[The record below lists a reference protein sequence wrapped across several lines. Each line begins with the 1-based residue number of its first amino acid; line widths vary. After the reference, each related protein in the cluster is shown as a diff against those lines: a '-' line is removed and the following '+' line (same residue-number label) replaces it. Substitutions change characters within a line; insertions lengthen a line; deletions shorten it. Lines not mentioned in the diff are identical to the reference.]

1 MPSTYTGNPAN
12 VAPSIAPTET
22 LPSDGDALAVASV
35 NGPLQKLLDFIAN
48 IFKGPRVADGTV
60 AAPAYSFIS
69 ETGTGAYRA
78 AAGDM
83 RLAVGGTDAL
93 KLGAGGVVGP
103 VNLPSTPTIA
113 ATGSSGQLLLQ
124 GNRNAAETGIDV
136 SVGSTA
142 GRTAGYIGAFQNPI
156 GTTNRLLI
164 DYQGLLTLGGQAAP
178 IQPTSLWTSVTPG
191 VGWGTSQ
198 TIAYWKDPFGV
209 VHLKGAA
216 SFTSGTNPVF
226 TLPAGF
232 RPSLQKLFA
241 AAGLGAATTPVAVV
255 VNADGTV
262 FINNTSA
269 AAASGFLEGVTFLA
283 EA

>member
-12 VAPSIAPTET
+12 VTASIAPTET
-22 LPSDGDALAVASV
+22 LPSDGDALGVASV
-35 NGPLQKLLDFIAN
+35 NSPLQRLLDFVAN

-69 ETGTGAYRA
+69 ETNSGVYRA
-78 AAGDM
+78 GANDV
-83 RLAVGGTDAL
+83 RLAVGGADFITP
-93 KLGAGGVVGP
+93 AGV
-103 VNLPSTPTIA
+103 SFPTAPAPFVQSA
-113 ATGSSGQLLLQ
+113 AANSRLRLF
-124 GNRNAAETGIDV
+124 GNRNAADTGNDV
-136 SVGSTA
+136 ELTSTVT
-142 GRTAGYIGAFQNPI
+142 RTAGLIAQIQNS
-156 GTTNRLLI
+156 GTTKGLDI
-164 DYQGLLTLGGQAAP
+164 DYQGLVRLTTQATA
-178 IQPTSLWTSVTPG
+178 IQPASLWTSVTPG

-216 SFTSGTNPVF
+216 SFTSGANPVF